1 MPSLRATAL
10 LAATALAMTLAGCT
24 DTKDV
29 LVAKPLYTDPPTAA
43 DSFLGYSDTVAKLPS
58 CGNCH
63 VAKYDS
69 WKGTKHASAWADLQ
83 ASGHATSSCDAC
95 HTVNSYGNYV
105 TDTLSGF
112 LSTQD
117 ARYHDVQCESCH
129 GPGLDHVQNPSIQTE
144 PLASIMVGVGLTNGC
159 GECHTGSHNPFT
171 DEWVQSMHADTTNH
185 GITHRAA
192 ACDICHSARGVLD
205 AWGVNT
211 NYIEKNTAQLIPVT
225 CAVCHDPHDA
235 TNEYQLRYPIDVR
248 NVDQNLCMKC
258 HQYDA
263 VPNPATPYG
272 PMSPQGPL
280 LLGQAGW
287 RAPDFMSATDSI
299 YGTHGSAA
307 NTDLCATCHMY
318 KFNVTDSTG
327 ASVWN
332 YQGHEF
338 QATPCLDSKGIPE
351 ATSNCDIQQ
360 RNFDACATSGCHGS
374 ADAARS
380 AYTTAETRIADLAA
394 QLDSLVVQAP
404 ASEFVT
410 GDNKITTAE
419 GAKFNVE
426 LAQMEGSAIH
436 NPFLMEDLLTAS
448 IKQMEKDYG
457 LQAAPG
463 LNLNNILPTLLRR

>member
-10 LAATALAMTLAGCT
+10 LAATALAMTLTSCT

-29 LVAKPLYTDPPTAA
+29 LVAKPLFTQPPTAA
-43 DSFLGYSDTVAKLPS
+43 DSFLGYSDTVAKMPA

-63 VAKYDS
+63 SGIYS
-69 WKGTKHASAWADLQ
+69 TWKETKHASAWADLQ
-83 ASGHATSSCDAC
+83 ASGHATSSCEEC
-95 HTVNSYGNYV
+95 HTVNGNGNYV
-105 TDTLSGF
+105 DTIAGWLATG
-112 LSTQD
+112 D

-129 GPGLDHVQNPSIQTE
+129 GPGLQHAENPDATQ
-144 PLASIMVGVGLTNGC
+144 PLASIVVGVGLTNGC
-159 GECHTGSHNPFT
+159 GECHTGSHNPFV
-171 DEWVQSMHADTTNH
+171 DEWAKSMHADTTNH
-185 GITHRAA
+185 GILNAA
-192 ACDICHSARGVLD
+192 SRPECGACHSARGVLA
-205 AWGVNT
+205 AWGVPGDYLEENT
-211 NYIEKNTAQLIPVT
+211 TQLIPVT

-235 TNEYQLRYPIDVR
+235 SNEYQLRYPIDVR
-248 NVDQNLCMKC
+248 NVNQNLCMKC

-263 VPNPATPYG
+263 VPNPATKYG

-287 RAPDFMSATDSI
+287 RAPDFMSATDTI
-299 YGTHGSAA
+299 YGTHGSVA
-307 NTDLCATCHMY
+307 NTDLCATCHMH
-318 KFNVTDSTG
+318 KFNVVDSAG

-338 QATPCLDSKGIPE
+338 QATPCLDSIGVPE
-351 ATSNCDIQQ
+351 PTSNCGIQQ
-360 RNFDACATSGCHGS
+360 RDFDACSSSGCHGS

-380 AYTTAETRIADLAA
+380 AYTTAETRIADLAD

-404 ASEFVT
+404 DSEFVA
-410 GDNKITTAE
+410 GDNHITTAE

-426 LAQMEGSAIH
+426 LAQMEGSAVH
-436 NPFLMEDLLTAS
+436 NPFLMETLLTAS

-463 LNLNNILPTLLRR
+463 LNLNNILSTELRR